1 MVVITI
7 KQTNRTC
14 QIHYSEVTVA
24 AWLEDDDKDER
35 QAFFEELEED
45 LVDIQDP
52 PSTRILYQYSVDK
65 TTLVSQNSLKLET

>member
-14 QIHYSEVTVA
+14 QIHYSVVTVA

-35 QAFFEELEED
+35 RAFFEELEED
-45 LVDIQDP
+45 LVDSQDP
-52 PSTRILYQYSVDK
+52 QSTRILYQHSVDK
-65 TTLVSQNSLKLET
+65 TTLVSQNSLKLGT